1 MLGGLSE
8 IGITDSGAIA
18 GEGNRDWLAVDGKG
32 DRSCIGLCCSAHL
45 RPAGSG
51 DVLVGIRVIGEST
64 GDDCSGLRC
73 GSRTLDRNCTVGS
86 RHVELKLRAGCCE
99 GIELCGSLDSKGVAF
114 ADVLASS
121 VDGEIDLHHGA
132 NAELGRTAD
141 ARKVDIFNDVVDG
154 CCLRS
159 ACLRNNDVGQCEEA
173 REEHCEPRNC

>member
-18 GEGNRDWLAVDGKG
+18 GEGNRDRLAVNGEG

-45 RPAGSG
+45 RPATSG
-51 DVLVGIRVIGEST
+51 DVLVSIRVIGESA
-64 GDDCSGLRC
+64 GDDRTGLRC

-99 GIELCGSLDSKGVAF
+99 GIELCGSLDSEGVAF
-114 ADVLASS
+114 TNVLAGPI
-121 VDGEIDLHHGA
+121 DGEVDLHHGA
-132 NAELGRTAD
+132 NAELGRTTD
-141 ARKVDIFNDVVDG
+141 ARKVDIFNDVIDG

-159 ACLRNNDVGQCEEA
+159 TCLRNNNVCQCEEA